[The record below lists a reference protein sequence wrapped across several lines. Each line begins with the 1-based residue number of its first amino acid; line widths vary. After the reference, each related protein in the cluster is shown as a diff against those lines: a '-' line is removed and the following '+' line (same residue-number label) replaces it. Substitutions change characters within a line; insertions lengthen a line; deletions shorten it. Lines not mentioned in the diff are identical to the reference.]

1 MLAGLESML
10 DRQMNKRST
19 KPRRAV
25 ALPRAALAG
34 MVAALGV
41 APPATAAPT
50 VPDPALSECTAMG
63 LSACPQP
70 FDATL
75 PPASSMLQWDPAARL
90 IGFRNT
96 YRQYDGDVFHTRG
109 ARPYPLPSAATAPP
123 PLRYQMDGKSL
134 GLEDY
139 VERQSVTGLLVL
151 KDGHVVIERYGGG
164 NTPST
169 LWTSRSV
176 AKSVVSILV
185 GMAIKDG
192 SIHSVADPVTRYL
205 PELAGTAWQDVT
217 LQNLLQHT
225 SGVLWNENYADPASD
240 FAHLT
245 ACEAGK
251 TPYPCIIGLLRA
263 LKRKPGVAPG
273 EVWSYNTGGAWL
285 VGAVLEHATK
295 MTIARYLE
303 TRLWSRF
310 AMQSDGVW
318 QALVKGEIDMGGHGF
333 NATLRDWGRFGLFVA
348 NGGRLATGEA
358 LLPTGWIKQSTSWTQ
373 ARGSVTPGAPHG
385 QFGYQWWSGELDPRS
400 SSAAAQRTA
409 EGTFWAEGI
418 YGQGI
423 AINPREHVVMV
434 QWSVWAQA
442 NGPDSLY
449 EERSAFFG
457 ALSDAL
463 TTTPRH

>member
-1 MLAGLESML
+1 
-10 DRQMNKRST
+10 MNKSGT

-25 ALPRAALAG
+25 SSHGAALAG
-34 MVAALGV
+34 MLAALGV
-41 APPATAAPT
+41 ALPAMAAPAAA
-50 VPDPALSECTAMG
+50 DQALAECTAIG

-70 FDATL
+70 FDATI
-75 PPASSMLQWDPAARL
+75 PPPGGMLQWDPATRL

-96 YRQYDGDVFHTRG
+96 YRQYPGDVFHSRG
-109 ARPYPLPSAATAPP
+109 ATPYPLPPAAAALP
-123 PLRYQMDGKSL
+123 PLHYRMDGKSL

-139 VERQSVTGLLVL
+139 LKRESITGLLVL

-176 AKSVVSILV
+176 AKSVVSILI

-192 SIHSVADPVTRYL
+192 AIHSVEDPVTRYL
-205 PELAGTAWQDVT
+205 PELNGTAWQDVS
-217 LQNLLQHT
+217 LRNLLQHT
-225 SGVLWNENYADPASD
+225 SGVLWNEDYADPASD

-245 ACEAGK
+245 ACEAGEA
-251 TPYPCIIGLLRA
+251 PYPCIIELLRG
-263 LKRKPGVAPG
+263 LKRKPGVAAG

-285 VGAVLEHATK
+285 VGAVLERATK

-318 QALVKGEIDMGGHGF
+318 QALVKGETDMGGHGF

-348 NGGRLATGEA
+348 NGGRLASGEE
-358 LLPTGWIKQSTSWTQ
+358 LLPTDWITQSTRWTQ
-373 ARGSVTPGAPHG
+373 AKGSVTADAPHG
-385 QFGYQWWSGELDPRS
+385 QYGYQWWSGETGRRS
-400 SSAAAQRTA
+400 GSTSAQQTAAQ
-409 EGTFWAEGI
+409 TFWAQGI

-423 AINPREHVVMV
+423 AINPREHLVMV
-434 QWSVWAQA
+434 QWSVWAKA

-449 EERSAFFG
+449 EESSAFFG
-457 ALSDAL
+457 ALADAL
-463 TTTPRH
+463 ESPHRP